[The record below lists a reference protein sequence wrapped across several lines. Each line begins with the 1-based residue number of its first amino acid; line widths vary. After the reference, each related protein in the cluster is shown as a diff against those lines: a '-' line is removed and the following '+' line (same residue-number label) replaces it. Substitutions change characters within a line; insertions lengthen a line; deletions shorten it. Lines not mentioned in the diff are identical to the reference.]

1 MLASFALAVQFL
13 TRFPLNINIE
23 LSEKRLGQSVLFYPL
38 IGLLIGSLLALLA
51 YFLPPTSTPLNAA
64 LILSLWVLMTG
75 GLHLD
80 GLADCS
86 DAWVGGLGDKTRSLA
101 IMKDP
106 AAGPIAVVVLVLL
119 LLLKWSAL
127 QQLLSSEHALL
138 PLLIAPFLARLS
150 ILILMLSTP
159 YIRENGLGSA
169 MQQHLPKQVAQLII
183 VIALA
188 SCAWFFSVYIVLSTL
203 FIIGWIRHLAL
214 QRIQG
219 MTGDVYGASVEI
231 IEAAVLVNWVLVYG

>member
-23 LSEKRLGQSVLFYPL
+23 LSDKRLGQSVLFYPL

-106 AAGPIAVVVLVLL
+106 AAGPIAVIVLVLL

-127 QQLLSSEHALL
+127 QQLLSSDQALL
-138 PLLIAPFLARLS
+138 SLLIAPFLARLS

-169 MQQHLPKQVAQLII
+169 MQQHLPKQAAQLSILI
-183 VIALA
+183 TLA
-188 SCAWFFSVYIVLSTL
+188 AFSWFFSVYIVLSTL
-203 FIIGWIRHLAL
+203 SIIGWIRYLAL

>member
-23 LSEKRLGQSVLFYPL
+23 LSNKRLGQSVLFYPL

-64 LILSLWVLMTG
+64 LILSLWVFITG

-86 DAWVGGLGDKTRSLA
+86 DAWVGGLGDKTRSLS

-106 AAGPIAVVVLVLL
+106 AAGPIAVIVLVLL

-127 QQLLSSEHALL
+127 QQLLSSGQALL
-138 PLLIAPFLARLS
+138 PLLVTPFLARLS

-169 MQQHLPKQVAQLII
+169 MQQHLPKQAAQLII
-183 VIALA
+183 LIALA
-188 SCAWFFSVYIVLSTL
+188 ACAWFFSVYIILSTL
-203 FIIGWIRHLAL
+203 LIIGWIRHLAL

>member
-13 TRFPLNINIE
+13 TRVPLNIRIE
-23 LSEKRLGQSVLFYPL
+23 FSDKRLGQSVLFYPL
-38 IGLLIGSLLALLA
+38 IGLFIGSSLALLA
-51 YFLPPTSTPLNAA
+51 YFLPPHAIALNAA
-64 LILSLWVLMTG
+64 LILSLWILITG

-106 AAGPIAVVVLVLL
+106 AAGPIAVIVLVLL

-127 QQLLSSEHALL
+127 QQLLSSDQALL

-159 YIRENGLGSA
+159 YIRENGLGNA
-169 MQQHLPKQVAQLII
+169 MQQHLPKQIAQLII

-188 SCAWFFSVYIVLSTL
+188 ACAWFFSVYIVLSTL
-203 FIIGWIRHLAL
+203 FIISWIRYLAL

-231 IEAAVLVNWVLVYG
+231 IEAAVLVNWVLIYG

>member
-1 MLASFALAVQFL
+1 MLASFTLAVQFL
-13 TRFPLNINIE
+13 TRFPLNIKIE
-23 LSEKRLGQSVLFYPL
+23 FSDKRLGQSVLFYPL
-38 IGLLIGSLLALLA
+38 IGLFIGSSLALLA
-51 YFLPPTSTPLNAA
+51 YFLPPHAITLNAV
-64 LILSLWVLMTG
+64 LILSLWVFITG

-127 QQLLSSEHALL
+127 HQLLSSGQALL
-138 PLLIAPFLARLS
+138 PLLVSPFLARLS

-159 YIRENGLGSA
+159 YIRENGLGNA
-169 MQQHLPKQVAQLII
+169 MQQHLPKQAALAII
-183 VIALA
+183 IIALTA
-188 SCAWFFSVYIVLSTL
+188 CIWLFSAYIVLSTL
-203 FIIGWIRHLAL
+203 FIIGWIRYLAL

-219 MTGDVYGASVEI
+219 ITGDVYGASVEI
-231 IEAAVLVNWVLVYG
+231 IEAAVLVNWVLIYG

>member
-1 MLASFALAVQFL
+1 MLASFALAIQFL
-13 TRFPLNINIE
+13 TRFPLNIRVE
-23 LSEKRLGQSVLFYPL
+23 FSDQRLGQSVLFYPL

-51 YFLPPTSTPLNAA
+51 YCLPPHAIALNAV
-64 LILSLWVLMTG
+64 LILSLWVLITG

-86 DAWVGGLGDKTRSLA
+86 DAWVGGLGDKARSLA

-106 AAGPIAVVVLVLL
+106 AAGPIAVIVLVLL

-127 QQLLSSEHALL
+127 QQLLNSEQALL
-138 PLLIAPFLARLS
+138 PLLVAPFLARLS
-150 ILILMLSTP
+150 LLLFMLSTP
-159 YIRENGLGSA
+159 YIREKGLGSA
-169 MQQHLPKQVAQLII
+169 MQQHLPKQVAAII
-183 VIALA
+183 VVTALA
-188 SCAWFFSVYIVLSTL
+188 ACAWFFSIYIVLSTL

-214 QRIQG
+214 QRLQG

-231 IEAAVLVNWVLVYG
+231 IEAAVLVNWVLIYG

>member
-23 LSEKRLGQSVLFYPL
+23 LSDKRLGQSVLFYPL

-51 YFLPPTSTPLNAA
+51 YFLPPNSTPLNAA
-64 LILSLWVLMTG
+64 LILSLWVFITG

-86 DAWVGGLGDKTRSLA
+86 DAWVGGLGDKTRSLS

-106 AAGPIAVVVLVLL
+106 AAGPIAVIVLVLL

-127 QQLLSSEHALL
+127 QQLLSSDQALL
-138 PLLIAPFLARLS
+138 PLLVAPFLARLS

-169 MQQHLPKQVAQLII
+169 MQQHLPKQVAFVII

-188 SCAWFFSVYIVLSTL
+188 SCVWFFSVYIVLSTL
-203 FIIGWIRHLAL
+203 FIVGWIRYLTL

-219 MTGDVYGASVEI
+219 MTGDVYGAGVEI

>member
-23 LSEKRLGQSVLFYPL
+23 ISDKRLGQSVLFYPL
-38 IGLLIGSLLALLA
+38 TGLLIGSLLALLA
-51 YFLPPTSTPLNAA
+51 YFLPPNSTPLNAA
-64 LILSLWVLMTG
+64 LILSLWVFITG

-106 AAGPIAVVVLVLL
+106 AAGPIAVIVLVLV

-127 QQLLSSEHALL
+127 QQLLSSEQALL
-138 PLLIAPFLARLS
+138 PLLVAPFLARLS

-169 MQQHLPKQVAQLII
+169 MQQHLPKQIAQLII

-188 SCAWFFSVYIVLSTL
+188 TCAWFFSIYIVLSTL